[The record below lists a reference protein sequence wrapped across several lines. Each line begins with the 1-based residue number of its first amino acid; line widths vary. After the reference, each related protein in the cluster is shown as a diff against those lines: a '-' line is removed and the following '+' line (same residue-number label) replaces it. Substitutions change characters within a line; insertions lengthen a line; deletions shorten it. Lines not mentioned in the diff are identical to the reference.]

1 MTVQNIIIPNTV
13 EEIGSY
19 AFEGCESLTSII
31 LPDELKYIGRH
42 VFDGCPDELKIY
54 INENYQTGL
63 SKVLD
68 EYKDKIETVN
78 EFSLKLR
85 RAAIM

>member
-1 MTVQNIIIPNTV
+1 V